1 MDDKEIVVDDD
12 VLDNYEL
19 DNDISLNYDESD
31 SRVAAAAAVLH
42 VDS

>member
-31 SRVAAAAAVLH
+31 SRVAAAVVVLH